1 MTVTVELIAFKKGI
15 SGSASIREWPMAEA
29 KNTAD

>member
-15 SGSASIREWPMAEA
+15 SGSASVREWPMADA
-29 KNTAD
+29 IGQN

>member
-15 SGSASIREWPMAEA
+15 SGSEFLLENDLWLKQSA
-29 KNTAD
+29 

>member
-15 SGSASIREWPMAEA
+15 SGSSFNREWPMGEA
-29 KNTAD
+29 IGLN

>member
-15 SGSASIREWPMAEA
+15 SDSASIREWPLAEA
-29 KNTAD
+29 IG